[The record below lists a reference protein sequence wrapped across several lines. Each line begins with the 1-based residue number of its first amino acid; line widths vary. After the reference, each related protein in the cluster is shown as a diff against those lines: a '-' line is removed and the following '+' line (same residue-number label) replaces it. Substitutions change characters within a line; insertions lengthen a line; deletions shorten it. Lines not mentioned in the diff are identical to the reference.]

1 MTTTTPSPVRAELF
15 GPERRATT
23 VGLVLLIS
31 LVAFEAM
38 GVGTAMPALVADL
51 GAVTL
56 YSWPFVTFLAAS
68 VLATV
73 VGGRWSDRA
82 GPRPPLLV
90 GPLLFGAGLLVAGTA
105 TTVPQLLVGRMLQG
119 LGAGALSVAAFVL
132 IAAVYPE
139 RVRPAVFGLISSA
152 WVLPSL
158 LGPPVA
164 GLVTESLSWHW
175 VFLGLVPLVAV
186 ALALVAPAVRHLG
199 RPERVPAARRG
210 TAAAAVGV
218 AVGVAALSWAGQ
230 QPDVLGA
237 VVAVAAI
244 GALVPSLRVLLPHGV
259 FRAAR
264 GIPTV
269 VVVARAARGH
279 LLHRQLLPAA
289 DAARHPRLVA
299 GRGRDPAG
307 RGLAVVVGGVGV
319 AGSPPRPAARAAAAG
334 RVRRR
339 HGIGAAGMLLVA
351 PTWGVGWLAV
361 PFWMIAGVGM
371 GLGFSSVSYLVLAQ
385 SPEGTVGFNSAAA
398 QMADQLS
405 TATMVGVGGAFLALL
420 ASPAVAL
427 PLLVAVVA
435 ALAVLGVAA
444 AGRAAGCSAHGVRRR
459 RDDRAD
465 VAVGRVVQVDDHR
478 RVVARAPSP
487 CAPAGPPRWRRP
499 AQPGRRPRAPGR
511 SACPCPGGT
520 GPPGSP
526 SR

>member
-1 MTTTTPSPVRAELF
+1 VTTTTPSPVRAELF

-199 RPERVPAARRG
+199 RPERVTAARRG

-269 VVVARAARGH
+269 VLSRGLLAGTFFTVSSYLPLMLHDTHGWSLAAAGI
-279 LLHRQLLPAA
+279 P
-289 DAARHPRLVA
+289 LVA
-299 GRGRDPAG
+299 GSLSWSAASAWQGRHPDLPRARLLRAG
-307 RGLAVVVGGVGV
+307 FVAVTV
-319 AGSPPRPAARAAAAG
+319 
-334 RVRRR
+334 
-339 HGIGAAGMLLVA
+339 GAAGMLLVA

-385 SPEGTVGFNSAAA
+385 SPEGTVGYNSAAA

-435 ALAVLGVAA
+435 ALALLGVAA
-444 AGRAAGCSAHGVRRR
+444 AGRAAG
-459 RDDRAD
+459 
-465 VAVGRVVQVDDHR
+465 
-478 RVVARAPSP
+478 
-487 CAPAGPPRWRRP
+487 
-499 AQPGRRPRAPGR
+499 
-511 SACPCPGGT
+511 
-520 GPPGSP
+520 
-526 SR
+526 

>member
-119 LGAGALSVAAFVL
+119 LGAGALSVLPRSCL

-186 ALALVAPAVRHLG
+186 ALALVAPAVRRLG
-199 RPERVPAARRG
+199 RPGEVPAARRG
-210 TAAAAVGV
+210 TAAARSASPSGWPHELGRATAGRRSARSSPWPRSRRSSRRCACCCRAVCSG
-218 AVGVAALSWAGQ
+218 
-230 QPDVLGA
+230 
-237 VVAVAAI
+237 
-244 GALVPSLRVLLPHGV
+244 R
-259 FRAAR
+259 RAA
-264 GIPTV
+264 
-269 VVVARAARGH
+269 
-279 LLHRQLLPAA
+279 
-289 DAARHPRLVA
+289 
-299 GRGRDPAG
+299 
-307 RGLAVVVGGVGV
+307 
-319 AGSPPRPAARAAAAG
+319 S
-334 RVRRR
+334 RRSCCR
-339 HGIGAAGMLLVA
+339 
-351 PTWGVGWLAV
+351 
-361 PFWMIAGVGM
+361 
-371 GLGFSSVSYLVLAQ
+371 
-385 SPEGTVGFNSAAA
+385 
-398 QMADQLS
+398 
-405 TATMVGVGGAFLALL
+405 
-420 ASPAVAL
+420 
-427 PLLVAVVA
+427 
-435 ALAVLGVAA
+435 
-444 AGRAAGCSAHGVRRR
+444 AGCS
-459 RDDRAD
+459 
-465 VAVGRVVQVDDHR
+465 
-478 RVVARAPSP
+478 RAPS
-487 CAPAGPPRWRRP
+487 
-499 AQPGRRPRAPGR
+499 
-511 SACPCPGGT
+511 
-520 GPPGSP
+520 SP
-526 SR
+526 SAPTCR